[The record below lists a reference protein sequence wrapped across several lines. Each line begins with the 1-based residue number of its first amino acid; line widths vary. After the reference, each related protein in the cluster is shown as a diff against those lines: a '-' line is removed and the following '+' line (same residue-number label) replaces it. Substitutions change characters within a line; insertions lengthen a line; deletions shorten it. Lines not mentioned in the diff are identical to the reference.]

1 MYKPDQTETLESL
14 QTRREEVKQKMIH
27 GADLDFYTIE
37 KLKDQYTFLSQR
49 IEDKKR
55 EEVTSA

>member
-14 QTRREEVKQKMIH
+14 QARREEVKQKMIH